1 MLFLVLSSPALRV
14 APPVMQLRG
23 GVPFAPQQQ
32 AAPVSTAPGGTAG
45 FTGGVVP
52 TPAAQATL
60 QQKVE
65 TLRSQLNLASGQ
77 TLAETI
83 AKGVQTIGLEADVK
97 SLNMLQTVDACLQTI
112 GAAPA
117 TEPAVAAPQEG
128 QEQGQGLVRVRR
140 GPPPLGYGDSYEGAM
155 FGDYGYGGFGGYSPY
170 GYSYGYGRGGT
181 GWGGYGRDSAWDVA
195 YGGGDSLGRYGG
207 RYGLSGLHGG
217 YGMGYGY
224 GSVGYGYGSSRGYGS
239 MNGRGMA
246 MYSGYSTG
254 GYGGYGSW
262 GPNAGR
268 GGLRLGSAAERAIAR
283 SDVVAASDFGRMT
296 GDGRM

>member
-1 MLFLVLSSPALRV
+1 MLGLLVNPALGLLVSTPAQRV

-32 AAPVSTAPGGTAG
+32 QVAPDSTAPGGTAD

-52 TPAAQATL
+52 TPAAAATL

-83 AKGVQTIGLEADVK
+83 AQGVQTIGLEQDVK

-128 QEQGQGLVRVRR
+128 QAQDDGLVRVRR

-155 FGDYGYGGFGGYSPY
+155 FGDYGYGGYGGYSPY

-195 YGGGDSLGRYGG
+195 YGGGYSSGGYSTGRYSTGGG
-207 RYGLSGLHGG
+207 RYGLSGLQGG
-217 YGMGYGY
+217 YGGSMGYGY

-239 MNGRGMA
+239 TNGRG

-254 GYGGYGSW
+254 SIGGYGSW
-262 GPNAGR
+262 GANAGR
-268 GGLRLGSAAERAIAR
+268 GGLR
-283 SDVVAASDFGRMT
+283 
-296 GDGRM
+296 

>member
-1 MLFLVLSSPALRV
+1 MVRIKICASPAIITMLFLVLSSPALRV

-155 FGDYGYGGFGGYSPY
+155 FGDYGYGG
-170 GYSYGYGRGGT
+170 
-181 GWGGYGRDSAWDVA
+181 
-195 YGGGDSLGRYGG
+195 
-207 RYGLSGLHGG
+207 
-217 YGMGYGY
+217 
-224 GSVGYGYGSSRGYGS
+224 
-239 MNGRGMA
+239 
-246 MYSGYSTG
+246 
-254 GYGGYGSW
+254 
-262 GPNAGR
+262 
-268 GGLRLGSAAERAIAR
+268 SAAC
-283 SDVVAASDFGRMT
+283 
-296 GDGRM
+296 

>member
-23 GVPFAPQQQ
+23 GVPFAPQQ
-32 AAPVSTAPGGTAG
+32 AVAPVSAAPGGTAG
-45 FTGGVVP
+45 FVGGVVP
-52 TPAAQATL
+52 TPPGAGTL

-65 TLRSQLNLASGQ
+65 TLRTQLNLASGQ

-83 AKGVQTIGLEADVK
+83 ASGVQTIGLEADVK

-155 FGDYGYGGFGGYSPY
+155 FGDYGYGGSAAWPNLPPAVPQL
-170 GYSYGYGRGGT
+170 GT
-181 GWGGYGRDSAWDVA
+181 FAS
-195 YGGGDSLGRYGG
+195 
-207 RYGLSGLHGG
+207 
-217 YGMGYGY
+217 
-224 GSVGYGYGSSRGYGS
+224 
-239 MNGRGMA
+239 
-246 MYSGYSTG
+246 
-254 GYGGYGSW
+254 
-262 GPNAGR
+262 
-268 GGLRLGSAAERAIAR
+268 AERAWR
-283 SDVVAASDFGRMT
+283 LWLVPHPHSQRPSHLGVLSTASGASS
-296 GDGRM
+296 

>member
-1 MLFLVLSSPALRV
+1 MLFLVLSSALALRV

-83 AKGVQTIGLEADVK
+83 ATGVQTIGLEADVK

-128 QEQGQGLVRVRR
+128 QEQQQGLVRVRR

-170 GYSYGYGRGGT
+170 GYSYGFGRGGT

-195 YGGGDSLGRYGG
+195 YGGGYGGRHGYGG
-207 RYGLSGLHGG
+207 RYGLSGLHSG
-217 YGMGYGY
+217 YGGSMGYGY
-224 GSVGYGYGSSRGYGS
+224 GSVGYGYGSSRGYGATTGYGA
-239 MNGRGMA
+239 NI
-246 MYSGYSTG
+246 GYSTG
-254 GYGGYGSW
+254 GFGGYGSW
-262 GPNAGR
+262 GAHAGR
-268 GGLRLGSAAERAIAR
+268 GGFRC
-283 SDVVAASDFGRMT
+283 
-296 GDGRM
+296 